1 MINLE
6 RGTDLFRE
14 AGVEHHSASSVELHE
29 DFWSWRDAY
38 PAEPFWVHFQTT
50 DVHAPYQPVAPFSGL
65 FINPERRETYY
76 EWVREVRA
84 AEGRPGSYRD
94 PHSPAFEDTGIS
106 RREYFSAARDLY
118 DETMAHQDYQI
129 GRLVERLK
137 ATGEWEHTLLVVA
150 SDHGQPGA
158 GPDVGIGMLNTLPP
172 VWSNPMLWS
181 STTRIPMIFVWPER
195 ISPGQRFSDPV
206 SMIDVLPTIL
216 DLASLPMPE
225 VVQGQSLAP
234 LLLSEPGWEPRPV
247 ILGVCRT

>member
-50 DVHAPYQPVAPFSGL
+50 DVHAPDQPVAPFSGL

-137 ATGEWEHTLLVVA
+137 ATA
-150 SDHGQPGA
+150 
-158 GPDVGIGMLNTLPP
+158 
-172 VWSNPMLWS
+172 
-181 STTRIPMIFVWPER
+181 
-195 ISPGQRFSDPV
+195 
-206 SMIDVLPTIL
+206 
-216 DLASLPMPE
+216 
-225 VVQGQSLAP
+225 
-234 LLLSEPGWEPRPV
+234 
-247 ILGVCRT
+247 